1 MTRNITLLWIEAGKL
16 LADNPAALVSCPVCT
31 NDILHVT
38 DHRSAETPDVV
49 EREMHCPSCGARN
62 FLRLVRPL
70 DTQSQARPA

>member
-38 DHRSAETPDVV
+38 DHPPKAWGQVFKAWGQVLNSYFFSAE
-49 EREMHCPSCGARN
+49 S
-62 FLRLVRPL
+62 
-70 DTQSQARPA
+70 